1 MRAGVAILVLC
12 LLTELALTGCVNGG
26 SQTTTQQRPNVI
38 TLQSGQK
45 VCAVHYVPLI
55 TIKGY
60 RPEGIGG
67 EALPLEQ
74 YQREL
79 EDKNPNFI
87 PYFGFS
93 RSRTKECTV
102 PTEISYCPSC
112 QAAYE
117 GRSVY

>member
-1 MRAGVAILVLC
+1 MDARTALAI
-12 LLTELALTGCVNGG
+12 
-26 SQTTTQQRPNVI
+26 I

-45 VCAVHYVPLI
+45 VCGVHYVPLI
-55 TIKGY
+55 TIRRYK
-60 RPEGIGG
+60 PEGIGG
-67 EALPLEQ
+67 ESFPLEQ

-79 EDKNPNFI
+79 EEKNPNFI

-112 QAAYE
+112 QAADE
-117 GRSVY
+117 GLSVHQGITLTSILSRTRERKLCAA